1 MSTIGPTKPEDI
13 RQRAT
18 ALVEETGT
26 LLRMLPKLLDDNSA
40 LRAEVEAVSKGA
52 AVLKGEVETL
62 RAEIQKLRAE
72 RDDLTEIMTRLAPDM
87 SRLGEI
93 FARARGGER
102 KSPFSRDASAASA
115 PPAPPNGSLPSPAA
129 R

>member
-1 MSTIGPTKPEDI
+1 MSTIAPTKPEDI
-13 RQRAT
+13 RQRAS
-18 ALVEETGT
+18 ALIEEAGA
-26 LLRMLPKLLDDNSA
+26 LLQMLPKLLDDNA
-40 LRAEVEAVSKGA
+40 VLRAEAEAASKGSA
-52 AVLKGEVETL
+52 ALKSEAEAL

-72 RDDLTEIMTRLAPDM
+72 RDDLAEIMARLAPDM

-102 KSPFSRDASAASA
+102 KSPFSRDTATASA
-115 PPAPPNGSLPSPAA
+115 PPNGPAPSPAA